1 MKKKE
6 GSAITR
12 ATHRPESSRRKLWRG
27 LGIITGAVLV
37 GIGLELFL
45 IPNQIIDGGV
55 VGIAIMAAHLTGWP
69 VGAFLFLLNLP
80 FLWLGY
86 KQIGKTFALTTLGA
100 VVLMSTF
107 VSTFSRYGVLT
118 EDPLLA
124 AVFGGAVLGLGVGV
138 IIRNG
143 GSLDGTEIVA
153 IMLTRR
159 WPFSV
164 GEIVM
169 GFNVF
174 ILGSAAFVFGWD
186 RAMYSLLAYFV
197 AFRTID
203 IAIEGLEESKSA
215 TIITDLPAEL
225 SQAIIDRLGRG
236 VTEFEGKGGYSRAAK
251 GVLFTVIT
259 RLELAKLK
267 AIVLEVDPE
276 AFVAIEDVHEVL
288 GGRRWKRAI
297 H

>member
-1 MKKKE
+1 M
-6 GSAITR
+6 A
-12 ATHRPESSRRKLWRG
+12 RG
-27 LGIITGAVLV
+27 LSIIVGAVLV
-37 GIGLELFL
+37 GVGLELFL

-55 VGIAIMAAHLTGWP
+55 VGIAIMASHLTRLP
-69 VGAFLFLLNLP
+69 VSLYLVVLNLP

-86 KQIGKTFALTTLGA
+86 KQIGKTFALTTLGS
-100 VVLMSTF
+100 VVLMSSF
-107 VSTFSRYGVLT
+107 VSGFSRFHVLT

-124 AVFGGAVLGLGVGV
+124 ALFGGAILGMGVGI

-153 IMLTRR
+153 IMLTRK

-197 AFRTID
+197 AFKTID
-203 IAIEGLEESKSA
+203 IAMEGLEQSKSA
-215 TIITDLPAEL
+215 TIVTDRPEEL
-225 SQAIIDRLGRG
+225 RDALGDRLGRG
-236 VTEFEGKGGYSRAAK
+236 VTELEGKGGYSGVPK
-251 GVLFTVIT
+251 GVLFCVIT

-276 AFVAIEDVHEVL
+276 AFVSIEDVHEVL
-288 GGRRWKRAI
+288 GGRFRKRAI

>member
-1 MKKKE
+1 M
-6 GSAITR
+6 
-12 ATHRPESSRRKLWRG
+12 HRPESARRRMVRG
-27 LGIITGAVLV
+27 LWIIVGAVLV
-37 GIGLELFL
+37 GAGLELVL

-55 VGIAIMAAHLTGWP
+55 TGVAIMAAHLTRLP
-69 VGAFLFLLNLP
+69 VSLYLLVLNLP

-86 KQIGKTFALTTLGA
+86 KQIGKTFALTTLGS
-100 VVLMSTF
+100 VVLMSSF
-107 VSTFSRYGVLT
+107 VSALGRYHVLT
-118 EDPLLA
+118 EDLLLA
-124 AVFGGAVLGLGVGV
+124 ALFGGAILGMGVGI

-153 IMLTRR
+153 IMLTRK

-197 AFRTID
+197 AFKTID
-203 IAIEGLEESKSA
+203 IAMEGLDQSKSA
-215 TIITDLPAEL
+215 TIITDRPEEL
-225 SQAIIDRLGRG
+225 RDAVNDRLGRG
-236 VTEFEGKGGYSRAAK
+236 VTELEGKGGYSGAPK
-251 GVLFTVIT
+251 GVLFCVIT

-267 AIVLEVDPE
+267 AIVLEIDPE
-276 AFVAIEDVHEVL
+276 AFVSIEDVHEVL
-288 GGRRWKRAI
+288 GGRFRKRAI

>member
-1 MKKKE
+1 MAIS
-6 GSAITR
+6 GSSKAAHR
-12 ATHRPESSRRKLWRG
+12 AVPLRRRLWRAAGICVGAG
-27 LGIITGAVLV
+27 LVAV
-37 GIGLELFL
+37 GLELFL
-45 IPNQIIDGGV
+45 IPNEIIDGGV
-55 VGIAIMAAHLTGWP
+55 TGVSIMAAYLTGYP
-69 VGAFLFLLNLP
+69 VGLFLFVLNLP
-80 FLWLGY
+80 FLWVGY
-86 KQIGKTFALTTLGA
+86 KQIGRTFALTTLAA
-100 VVLMSTF
+100 VTLMSAF
-107 VSTFSRYGVLT
+107 VSVLHPVPHLT
-118 EDPLLA
+118 GDLLLA
-124 AVFGGAVLGLGVGV
+124 AVFGGALLGLGVGI

-169 GFNVF
+169 GFNLF
-174 ILGSAAFVFGWD
+174 ILGSAAFVFGYD

-197 AFRTID
+197 AFKTID

-215 TIITDLPAEL
+215 LIITDEPEAVRDALVN
-225 SQAIIDRLGRG
+225 RLGRG
-236 VTEFEGKGGYSRAAK
+236 VTELEGKGGYTGAFK

-267 AIVLEVDPE
+267 SIVQEIDPH
-276 AFVAIEDVHEVL
+276 AFVAIQDVHEVL
-288 GGRRWKRAI
+288 GGRVRKRPI

>member
-1 MKKKE
+1 
-6 GSAITR
+6 
-12 ATHRPESSRRKLWRG
+12 
-27 LGIITGAVLV
+27 V
-37 GIGLELFL
+37 
-45 IPNQIIDGGV
+45 
-55 VGIAIMAAHLTGWP
+55 
-69 VGAFLFLLNLP
+69 LLNLP
-80 FLWLGY
+80 FLWVGY
-86 KQIGKTFALTTLGA
+86 KQIGKTFALTTLGSL
-100 VVLMSTF
+100 VLMSSF
-107 VSTFSRYGVLT
+107 VSALGRYHVLT
-118 EDPLLA
+118 EDLLLA
-124 AVFGGAVLGLGVGV
+124 AFFGGAILGMGVGV

-153 IMLTRR
+153 IMLTRK

-174 ILGSAAFVFGWD
+174 ILGGAAFVFGWD

-197 AFRTID
+197 AFKTID
-203 IAIEGLEESKSA
+203 IAMEGLDQSKSA
-215 TIITDLPAEL
+215 TIITDRPDEL
-225 SQAIIDRLGRG
+225 RDAVNDRLGRG
-236 VTEFEGKGGYSRAAK
+236 VTELEGKGGYSGAPK
-251 GVLFTVIT
+251 GVLFCVIT

-288 GGRRWKRAI
+288 GGRFRKRAI

>member
-1 MKKKE
+1 M
-6 GSAITR
+6 
-12 ATHRPESSRRKLWRG
+12 WRG
-27 LGIITGAVLV
+27 SGIVAGAVLV
-37 GIGLELFL
+37 GAGLELFL

-55 VGIAIMAAHLTGWP
+55 VGVAIMTAHLTGWP

-100 VVLMSTF
+100 VVLMSSF
-107 VSTFSRYGVLT
+107 VSSFARYGVLT

-124 AVFGGAVLGLGVGV
+124 AVFGGAVLGLGVGI

-153 IMLTRR
+153 IMLTKR

-169 GFNVF
+169 GFNLF

-215 TIITDLPAEL
+215 TIITEAPADLRA
-225 SQAIIDRLGRG
+225 AIIDRLGRG
-236 VTEFEGKGGYSRAAK
+236 VTELEGKGGYSGAPK

>member
-1 MKKKE
+1 LKKKE

>member
-1 MKKKE
+1 M
-6 GSAITR
+6 
-12 ATHRPESSRRKLWRG
+12 HRPESPRRKLWRG
-27 LGIITGAVLV
+27 LGIIAGAMLV
-37 GIGLELFL
+37 GVGLELFM
-45 IPNQIIDGGV
+45 IPNKIIDGGV
-55 VGIAIMAAHLTGWP
+55 VGMAIMSAHLTGWP
-69 VGAFLFLLNLP
+69 VGLFLFVLNLP

-100 VVLMSTF
+100 VVLMASFTSSF
-107 VSTFSRYGVLT
+107 ERFAVLT
-118 EDPLLA
+118 NDPLLA
-124 AVFGGAVLGLGVGV
+124 AIFGGAILGLGVGI

-169 GFNVF
+169 GFNFF
-174 ILGSAAFVFGWD
+174 ILGSAAFIFGWD

-215 TIITDLPAEL
+215 TIITEVPADLRA
-225 SQAIIDRLGRG
+225 AIIDRLGRG
-236 VTEFEGKGGYSRAAK
+236 VTELEGKGGYTGAPK

-267 AIVLEVDPE
+267 AIVLEIDPE

>member
-1 MKKKE
+1 M
-6 GSAITR
+6 
-12 ATHRPESSRRKLWRG
+12 
-27 LGIITGAVLV
+27 LV
-37 GIGLELFL
+37 GAGLELFL

-55 VGIAIMAAHLTGWP
+55 VGVAIMTAHLTGWP

-100 VVLMSTF
+100 VVLMSSF
-107 VSTFSRYGVLT
+107 VSSFARYGVLT

-124 AVFGGAVLGLGVGV
+124 AVFGGAVLGLGVGI

-153 IMLTRR
+153 IMLTKR

-169 GFNVF
+169 GFNLF

-215 TIITDLPAEL
+215 TIITEAPADLRA
-225 SQAIIDRLGRG
+225 AIIDRLGRG
-236 VTEFEGKGGYSRAAK
+236 VTELEGKGGYSGAPK